1 MTESIKLKRMLSVIR
16 RKKNQKQNKPS
27 RKIIK
32 ENSRA
37 NLILNSSKKNQIKEK
52 MGRIIKKEK
61 KRINSTLNL
70 IKKRDKNSK
79 VIVNQRKNLTIK
91 EINKN
96 KTSLNKN
103 NIKRA
108 NAFKYLE
115 LLLLF

>member
-1 MTESIKLKRMLSVIR
+1 MTDIIELKHMLSVIR
-16 RKKNQKQNKPS
+16 RKKNQKKNKPD
-27 RKIIK
+27 RKIKK
-32 ENSRA
+32 ENNRA
-37 NLILNSSKKNQIKEK
+37 KLILNSSKKNQIKEK
-52 MGRIIKKEK
+52 MGRIIKKGK

-79 VIVNQRKNLTIK
+79 VIVNHRKNLSIK

-103 NIKRA
+103 TIKRA